1 MNQSALNKMR
11 NDERHSMSVDILAC
25 LCLALGLTE
34 EEAKDLMARKARAF
48 RPLIPGT
55 QLCWN

>member
-11 NDERHSMSVDILAC
+11 NDERHNMSVDILAC

-34 EEAKDLMARKARAF
+34 ERQR
-48 RPLIPGT
+48 I
-55 QLCWN
+55 